1 MAMGFKPGAKQRVI
15 PLAKGS
21 ESGDTEL
28 LADATTGLRVGPY
41 ARQLSIGDGD
51 ANSIYIANSYAQ
63 NFLYWLVR
71 PQLFNGST
79 WDRLRNN
86 AEITLL
92 ESATR
97 NSTTTSPTQTNYNA
111 RGVIVA
117 IKVTAVPGTDTITV
131 YIDGHDPASNDWY
144 VLLTGSALDT
154 TGMRAYVV
162 CPGAGSAVG
171 DIDAVSSHPLP
182 RKWRVRV
189 VHSAATDFTYSV
201 GASYIL

>member
-15 PLAKGS
+15 PFAKGS

-28 LADATTGLRVGPY
+28 EVDSVTNRLRVNISRDQSLTDALPNRIAGIVNDDNG
-41 ARQLSIGDGD
+41 ARP
-51 ANSIYIANSYAQ
+51 IAVYP
-63 NFLYWLVR
+63 FT
-71 PQLFNGST
+71 FNTTS
-79 WDRLRNN
+79 WDRFYGNY
-86 AEITLL
+86 EITLL
-92 ESATR
+92 ASATR

-111 RGVIVA
+111 RGVIVV

-154 TGMRAYVV
+154 TGIRAYVV

-201 GASYIL
+201 GASYVL